1 MPVDVS
7 NSYSQIV
14 LVSAFLTQI
23 NSRVDRN
30 VDKYIQYG
38 KKWIALPFPKVVF
51 LEPTVVLEY
60 FPDISNGFCNV
71 CIGDPALEKQLNVAV
86 DIKTQTI
93 FVQFEG
99 ANMYFHKYKRR
110 ITRFQLNTPNPKKDT
125 LEYMFVQ
132 CFKTEWMRMAVQL
145 CETQFSNTWLPSSCS
160 TNNIQ
165 YIWNDFGI
173 YHMFEKHHAEDKD
186 ALFLQSYLQ
195 LEIRCSRRF
204 HDACSSGYSFKS
216 VYFAGCW
223 EPQFALPIDLYNTI
237 CWVFAGSVFGGFR
250 DGIIELAD
258 KMKRKC
264 IWLMCEKGLLV
275 WEINVWYMLY
285 QDTPLMFEF
294 YRCDHTPAIIHKY

>member
-7 NSYSQIV
+7 NPYSQIV

-30 VDKYIQYG
+30 VDKYIEYG

-60 FPDISNGFCNV
+60 FPDISGGFCNV
-71 CIGDPALEKQLNVAV
+71 CIDDPALEKQLNVFV
-86 DIKTQTI
+86 DVKTQTV

-110 ITRFQLNTPNPKKDT
+110 ITRFHLNTPNPKKDT

-145 CETQFSNTWLPSSCS
+145 CETQFAKTWLPSSCS

-186 ALFLQSYLQ
+186 ALFRESYLQ
-195 LEIRCSRRF
+195 LETRCSRRF
-204 HDACSSGYSFKS
+204 VDACSSGYPFQS

-223 EPQFALPIDLYNTI
+223 EPQLAIPIDVYTTI

-264 IWLMCEKGLLV
+264 IWLMCEKGVLV

-285 QDTPLMFEF
+285 QDTPRLFEF